1 MTPLLTGLGLA
12 AAAGFNGWAVL
23 LLFNG
28 LYRVLPQE
36 FPGPLAAF
44 LASPVMFE
52 LALVMFLL
60 EFVADKI
67 PFVDRYWDAA
77 HTLLRPAIGGALAMA
92 SVDEW
97 TLASRIGI
105 GLGGAAATLATH
117 VAKSTSRLTSTAALK
132 FGSQFAMSIAEDLL
146 AVVLAALMFFEPR
159 STMVFLGALVI
170 SLATHWPRV
179 RRALTILFFRIQHP
193 RSRPKADPKPQS
205 AG

>member
-44 LASPVMFE
+44 FASPAMLN

-67 PFVDRYWDAA
+67 PFVDRFWDSA
-77 HTLLRPAIGGALAMA
+77 HTLLRPALGCALAMA
-92 SVDEW
+92 SVGEW
-97 TLASRIGI
+97 TPASRLGV
-105 GLGGAAATLATH
+105 GLAGVLATFGTH
-117 VAKSTSRLTSTAALK
+117 LAKSTSRLTSTAAVRV
-132 FGSQFAMSIAEDLL
+132 GSQFAMSIAEDLL
-146 AVVLAALMFFEPR
+146 AVVLATLMFFEPR
-159 STMVFLGALVI
+159 FTLVFLAALAVT
-170 SLATHWPRV
+170 LAMHWSRV
-179 RRALTILFFRIQHP
+179 GRALRILFFRIQHP
-193 RSRPKADPKPQS
+193 RMKNGDV
-205 AG
+205 

>member
-1 MTPLLTGLGLA
+1 LTPLLTGLGLA

-28 LYRVLPQE
+28 LYRVLPLG

-44 LASPVMFE
+44 LASPSMFD

-67 PFVDRYWDAA
+67 PFVDRFWDAA
-77 HTLLRPAIGGALAMA
+77 HTLLRPAIGFALAMA

-97 TLASRIGI
+97 TLASRLGV

-117 VAKSTSRLTSTAALK
+117 VAKSTSRLTSTAALR

-146 AVVLAALMFFEPR
+146 AVVLATLMFFEPR
-159 STMVFLGALVI
+159 ITVVFLGALAI
-170 SLATHWPRV
+170 SLVTHWPRV

-193 RSRPKADPKPQS
+193 RSKPKTEPKPETL
-205 AG
+205 G

>member
-12 AAAGFNGWAVL
+12 AASGLNGWAVL

-44 LASPVMFE
+44 LANPSLFD

-67 PFVDRYWDAA
+67 PFVDRFWDVA

-92 SVDEW
+92 SVGEW
-97 TLASRIGI
+97 SLASRLGV
-105 GLGGAAATLATH
+105 GLAGVAATLAAH
-117 VAKSTSRLTSTAALK
+117 LAKSTSRLTSTAAIR

-159 STMVFLGALVI
+159 FTLVFLAALAI
-170 SLATHWPRV
+170 SLATHWHRV
-179 RRALTILFFRIQHP
+179 RRGVTILFFRLQHP
-193 RSRPKADPKPQS
+193 RSKPKPEVP
-205 AG
+205 G